1 MRKSGPLFSYVVYAL
16 VAVNAVMFLLQYM
29 VPYLTLFLALT
40 PVDSSGLSLIVGAPV
55 AVMDGAVWQVVSY
68 MFLHGGFMHILLNMY
83 VLVMFGLPVE
93 MIWGSRRF
101 LLYYLFC
108 GIGAGLVI
116 FLIAV
121 LTGNPMPTVGASGA
135 LFGVML
141 AFSVLYPNAEVLLFF
156 FLPVKA
162 KYLIIIYAG
171 FELYMEMSGS
181 QPNVSHVGHL
191 GGLISGILFIVL
203 FGKEGSRPMG
213 KFRRTVAVTE
223 KKIEREREVGRA
235 GMRERILLKLR
246 AGGGKESLDDE
257 EWQYVHYLD
266 IISSS
271 GSISAEESVFM
282 AEVRG
287 MMEL

>member
-1 MRKSGPLFSYVVYAL
+1 VRKSGPLFSYVVYAL
-16 VAVNAVMFLLQYM
+16 VAVNAIMFLLQHLIS
-29 VPYLTLFLALT
+29 PLTLFLALT
-40 PVDSSGLSLIVGAPV
+40 PIDVGGYSLLVGAPV
-55 AVMDGAVWQVVSY
+55 AVMEGAVWQLVSY
-68 MFLHGGFMHILLNMY
+68 MFLHGGFMHILFNMY

-93 MIWGSRRF
+93 MIWGRRRF

-108 GIGAGLVI
+108 GTGAGLVI
-116 FLIAV
+116 FLIAL
-121 LTGNPMPTVGASGA
+121 LTGSPMPTVGASGA

-191 GGLISGILFIVL
+191 GGLVSGILFLVL

-213 KFRRTVAVTE
+213 KFRRTVSANE
-223 KKIEREREVGRA
+223 KKLEREREAGRA
-235 GMRERILLKLR
+235 GVRERILLKLR

-271 GSISAEESVFM
+271 GSVNPEEAVFI
-282 AEVRG
+282 AEVRR